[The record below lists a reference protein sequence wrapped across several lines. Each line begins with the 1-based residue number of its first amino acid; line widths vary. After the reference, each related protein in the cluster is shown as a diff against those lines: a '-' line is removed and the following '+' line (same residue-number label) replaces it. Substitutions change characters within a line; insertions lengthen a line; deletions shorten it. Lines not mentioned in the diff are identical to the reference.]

1 MIYGK
6 GTRNNFVGTAT
17 QERKTSTAPMKQE
30 NNSDSLREL
39 FGDGHYQGDADIT
52 EATALKKSNIPLMLR
67 RST

>member
-17 QERKTSTAPMKQE
+17 HERKTSTAPMKQE
-30 NNSDSLREL
+30 NNSNSLSELLGDS
-39 FGDGHYQGDADIT
+39 HYQGVNIS
-52 EATALKKSNIPLMLR
+52 EAAALKKSNIPLMLK

>member
-1 MIYGK
+1 M
-6 GTRNNFVGTAT
+6 GTTP

-30 NNSDSLREL
+30 NNSNSLSEL
-39 FGDGHYQGDADIT
+39 LGESHYQADADIT